1 MKLPRRY
8 NRDPDDGDPMTP
20 MIDVVFLL
28 LVFFICA
35 SVGTVAD
42 QLLPAE
48 LKGTTASATAEQSE
62 ENPEKWEHPVIQI
75 RLQPGTTGMA
85 ILMDQQE
92 LPGLDALTDRLT
104 RLAAVDPGS
113 RLVLNIHDDIE
124 VQKFISIYDL
134 CQRLRFRNISFAV
147 QSAQQ

>member
-8 NRDPDDGDPMTP
+8 NRDHDDGDPMTP

-48 LKGTTASATAEQSE
+48 LNGTTASATAEQSE
-62 ENPEKWEHPVIQI
+62 QNPEKWEHPVIQI

-147 QSAQQ
+147 KSAQQ